1 MQIWWPE
8 RESNLRHADFQS
20 AALPTELS
28 GQREIAYNYL
38 QVAHYS
44 KLKHLLAQA
53 NAIKLKTKV
62 A

>member
-1 MQIWWPE
+1 MFGVIKYWWPE

-38 QVAHYS
+38 QVAHYT
-44 KLKHLLAQA
+44 KLNQYWYKATQL
-53 NAIKLKTKV
+53 N
-62 A
+62 